1 MLAALGLIFC
11 PSGAD
16 ALASPTSA
24 HPQAHATRSHSAHAR
39 SRSAGHSECQ
49 NATAMPSESNLAL
62 IRAATLCLIN
72 RERANHG
79 EPALRADTQLQSAAQ
94 GHTDSMVKG
103 DYFAH
108 IGPSGDTPLQ
118 RMTAADYIYSEHIGY
133 EVGENIAWGTL
144 QLSTP
149 SAVVAAWMASAGHR
163 ANILNARF
171 RDTGIGVAAHVPAS
185 LAQGQAGGIY
195 TQDFG
200 VIVTG

>member
-1 MLAALGLIFC
+1 MC
-11 PSGAD
+11 
-16 ALASPTSA
+16 
-24 HPQAHATRSHSAHAR
+24 
-39 SRSAGHSECQ
+39 
-49 NATAMPSESNLAL
+49 
-62 IRAATLCLIN
+62 IRD
-72 RERANHG
+72 R
-79 EPALRADTQLQSAAQ
+79 LQSAAQ

-163 ANILNARF
+163 C
-171 RDTGIGVAAHVPAS
+171 V
-185 LAQGQAGGIY
+185 
-195 TQDFG
+195 
-200 VIVTG
+200 